1 MNEFLVNPYAII
13 FCYSVLF
20 IGIIVMFGKI
30 IYNTIVNEKRQSK
43 YLSEMKV
50 NDSVYFPCAS
60 GSVNG
65 EILEINDDTVKIV
78 VTVSKKRVY
87 ERD

>member
-1 MNEFLVNPYAII
+1 MNEFLVNPYALI

-20 IGIIVMFGKI
+20 IGIIAMLSKA
-30 IYNTIVNEKRQSK
+30 IYNTVVNEKRQSK

-60 GSVNG
+60 GSING
-65 EILEINDDTVKIV
+65 EILEINEDTVKIV